1 MFNLTAGLQ
10 GLQQIGDRFT
20 QLRDELELSIEE
32 TIRAARV
39 DGLPG
44 EGAESNKEGT
54 RRQRRAVAAGGEK
67 SVPTVIRRSGFI
79 IDAISIKIVRPIC
92 VL

>member
-32 TIRAARV
+32 TIRAERV
-39 DGLPG
+39 GGLPG
-44 EGAESNKEGT
+44 ERGGQQQRGGDGDSAASL
-54 RRQRRAVAAGGEK
+54 RRVAAGWNRVFVLCLNC
-67 SVPTVIRRSGFI
+67 SVLFQ
-79 IDAISIKIVRPIC
+79 
-92 VL
+92 

>member
-32 TIRAARV
+32 TIRAERV

-44 EGAESNKEGT
+44 EGEESNKEGT
-54 RRQRRAVAAGGEK
+54 RRQRRAVAAGGGGW
-67 SVPTVIRRSGFI
+67 RRVGTG
-79 IDAISIKIVRPIC
+79 VC
-92 VL
+92 VLCLNCSKH

>member
-32 TIRAARV
+32 TIRAERV
-39 DGLPG
+39 GGLPG
-44 EGAESNKEGT
+44 AWGVRESQETGWRHWRRCGAW
-54 RRQRRAVAAGGEK
+54 RREACVCARV
-67 SVPTVIRRSGFI
+67 VPKPPQSAFQWV
-79 IDAISIKIVRPIC
+79 
-92 VL
+92 

>member
-10 GLQQIGDRFT
+10 GLQQIGDRFS

-32 TIRAARV
+32 TIRAERV

-44 EGAESNKEGT
+44 AIGASVQGSRGREAGVVAVGAAPAA
-54 RRQRRAVAAGGEK
+54 AVAPPAA
-67 SVPTVIRRSGFI
+67 VWPVL
-79 IDAISIKIVRPIC
+79 AICLLLNASQIPS
-92 VL
+92 

>member
-32 TIRAARV
+32 TIRAERV

-44 EGAESNKEGT
+44 EGEESNKEGT
-54 RRQRRAVAAGGEK
+54 RRQRRAVAAGGGGW
-67 SVPTVIRRSGFI
+67 RRVAAGGGGLEQEC
-79 IDAISIKIVRPIC
+79 AC
-92 VL
+92 CA